1 MAVDLPEWIE
11 TNNTEAAA
19 IRIRCGERS
28 NPRTVGIVIV
38 NNALSP
44 DKFPNFDPE
53 FVDSWEEAIDCAHQ
67 CLEGAGWGIEPGE
80 ECARVHLLGVTGN
93 QIRTWSRT
101 KQVGN
106 APEGEASVLL
116 AQELIRMA
124 AELRRS
130 FGVVC
135 DSLARTTETMHE
147 ANQDAQDSYRAEVEA
162 LSEAALVST
171 LAEIEQG
178 QEHPSDPLEATA
190 AGILQGLAAQFL
202 PALPGGSENGAP
214 SPKDFILDKI
224 KNDPEMARSLVED
237 PDVIQ
242 LFLDSTQPIENGE
255 MPLAEDLG
263 EIPNPM
269 DE

>member
-1 MAVDLPEWIE
+1 MPVDLQEWIE
-11 TNNTEAAA
+11 TNNKEGAAL
-19 IRIRCGERS
+19 RIRCGERS
-28 NPRTVGIVIV
+28 NPRTIGIVIV

-106 APEGEASVLL
+106 PPEGEASVLL

-147 ANQDAQDSYRAEVEA
+147 ATQDAQESYRAEVEA

-178 QEHPSDPLEATA
+178 QAHPSDPLEQTA

-202 PALPGGSENGAP
+202 PTMGNGAIP
-214 SPKDFILDKI
+214 SPKDFILEQI
-224 KNDPEMARSLVED
+224 RNDPDMAKSLVED
-237 PDVIQ
+237 PEVVD
-242 LFLDSTQPIENGE
+242 LFLNSTMNGGGAQPGVVDETP
-255 MPLAEDLG
+255 M
-263 EIPNPM
+263 PM